1 MCFVM
6 HVYLCSWVFMGVC
19 ACVRETT
26 SSKARGRESET
37 ERERD
42 IVRDTGTER
51 ASIKVER
58 I

>member
-1 MCFVM
+1 VCFVM
-6 HVYLCSWVFMGVC
+6 HVYLCSWVCVCVC